1 MRPSYSFTGSSS
13 DNDNLSVIKTRLKP
27 EKLDLIKE
35 SIMQRKENIESQGNT
50 IMTTVL
56 FSILQEN
63 GFLLSD
69 RIRGDLISKFDS
81 KNRIPLKQI
90 MRLISH
96 ALNEYPEI
104 LNENFNS
111 DYIDAFVAL
120 GGSADTTGTISTD
133 NFKQVLQEFGLLVD
147 IDDLLISNGISGS
160 EINYELFCNIFDK
173 PIFDD
178 NKSLH
183 SYFSVS
189 L

>member
-1 MRPSYSFTGSSS
+1 MRQSYSFTGSSY
-13 DNDNLSVIKTRLKP
+13 DNDNLSTIKTRLKP
-27 EKLDLIKE
+27 EKLDIIKE
-35 SIMQRKENIESQGNT
+35 SIIQRKENVDSQGNT
-50 IMTTVL
+50 IVTTVL

-69 RIRGDLISKFDS
+69 RIKNELAAKFDVKSRVPLKVIMKLISY
-81 KNRIPLKQI
+81 
-90 MRLISH
+90 
-96 ALNEYPEI
+96 ALSEYPEI

-120 GGSADTTGTISTD
+120 GGNADTSGTISTD

-147 IDDLLISNGISGS
+147 IDELLLSNGISGS
-160 EINYELFCNIFDK
+160 RISYELFCSIFDK

-183 SYFSVS
+183 SYFSVG
-189 L
+189 